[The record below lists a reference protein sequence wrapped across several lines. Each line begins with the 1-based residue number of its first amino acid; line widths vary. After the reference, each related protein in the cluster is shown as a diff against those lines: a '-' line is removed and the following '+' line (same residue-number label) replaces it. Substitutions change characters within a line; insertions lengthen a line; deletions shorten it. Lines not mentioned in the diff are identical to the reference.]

1 MKFISAERV
10 AELAPYGDLVAA
22 LRAGFASEIVT
33 PVRHH
38 HDLSPVSILLL
49 MPAWSKAFTGLK
61 TVFAKFDNAAKGL
74 PTITASYLLMDND
87 TGATVA
93 MLDGTEL
100 TRRRT
105 AAASALAASYLARPD
120 SETLLIVGAGALA
133 PHFVRAHAAVRPI
146 KRVLAYN
153 RSLAKAT
160 DLAQALTREGF
171 SASPVENLEAAVRGA
186 DIVSCVT
193 SSTEAIV
200 KGAWLKPGTHVDL
213 AGAFKPTM
221 REVDGETVARA
232 RVFVDTREGA
242 IAEAGDL
249 IQAEAEGYFA
259 MDKIEGRSLRPLPRP
274 EDRAKFRRRDHP
286 FQVLRHRDRR
296 PGGRRNGL
304 FAQLSDLG

>member
-10 AELAPYGDLVAA
+10 AELAPYGDLVEA
-22 LRAGFASEIVT
+22 LRTGFKSEITT

-61 TVFAKFDNAAKGL
+61 TVVAKFNNAAKGL
-74 PTITASYLLMDND
+74 PTITASYLLIDND

-120 SETLLIVGAGALA
+120 AETLLIVGAGALA
-133 PHFVRAHAAVRPI
+133 PHFVRAHASVRPI
-146 KRVLAYN
+146 RRVFTYN
-153 RSLAKAT
+153 RSLEKAAA
-160 DLAQALTREGF
+160 LARALSQEGF
-171 SASPVENLEAAVRGA
+171 AASAVEDLEAAIIEA

-200 KGAWLKPGTHVDL
+200 HGRWLRPGTHVDL

-232 RVFVDTREGA
+232 RVFVDTRDGA

-249 IQAEAEGYFA
+249 IQAAAEGHFA
-259 MDKIEGRSLRPLPRP
+259 MARIEGDLFDLCRGRKKGRESADEITLFKSCGTAIEDLAAAEMVYLRS
-274 EDRAKFRRRDHP
+274 
-286 FQVLRHRDRR
+286 
-296 PGGRRNGL
+296 
-304 FAQLSDLG
+304 